1 MKTCVLQLTRTRFS
15 FKGNSVYAHFPFV
28 IPTEN
33 KAILQKLGTDDK
45 YDWSKPK
52 RVPDL
57 IVLNTYKA
65 AVKVLDDKQTFK
77 VTWGEAIAYMV
88 QHPKANYGV
97 DYCLAGDGPKNADSR
112 KLVMKGLYPKDW
124 HTEVKKFYED
134 MTAKLIKQYSYK
146 IGNANQVD
154 IVRDIAALA
163 GTHFSASLFSLPL
176 KTEENPHGIYTEQE
190 LYQVLSILFM
200 AIFYDIDLSKS
211 FLLRNA
217 AKMLAQQLG
226 DLVMFNVEA
235 VSKTGVIADFIAKL
249 HTKTDLSEYGVHMIQ
264 RLLESGQTIKDVVWT
279 QLLPTAV
286 SMVANQAQLF
296 GQVLDYYLGDGSKH
310 LRELNRLSKLNTSE
324 ADELILR

>member
-1 MKTCVLQLTRTRFS
+1 MLKLTRTVYS
-15 FKGNSVYAHFPFV
+15 FKGNSIYAHFPFV
-28 IPTEN
+28 IPSEN
-33 KAILQKLGTDDK
+33 KVIQQKLGTADK

-57 IVLNTYKA
+57 IVLDTYKA
-65 AVKVLDDKQTFK
+65 AVKILDDKVTFK

-97 DYCLAGDGPKNADSR
+97 DYCLAGDGPKNEESR

-124 HTEVKKFYED
+124 HAEVKKFYED
-134 MTAKLIKQYSYK
+134 MTAKLIKEYSYK

-154 IVRDIAALA
+154 IVRDVAALVN
-163 GTHFSASLFSLPL
+163 THFSASLFSLPL

-190 LYQVLSILFM
+190 LYQVLSVLFM
-200 AIFYDIDLSKS
+200 AIFYDIDPSKS

-217 AKMLAQQLG
+217 AKMLTAQLG
-226 DLVMFNVEA
+226 DLIMFNVEA

-249 HTKTDLSEYGVHMIQ
+249 HTKTELSEYGIHMIQ
-264 RLLESGQTIKDVVWT
+264 RLLESGLSIKDVVWT
-279 QLLPTAV
+279 QLVPTAA

-296 GQVLDYYLGDGSKH
+296 AQTLDYYLGDGSKH
-310 LRELNRLSKLNTSE
+310 LKELNRLSKLDTPE

>member
-1 MKTCVLQLTRTRFS
+1 VVL
-15 FKGNSVYAHFPFV
+15 
-28 IPTEN
+28 E
-33 KAILQKLGTDDK
+33 
-45 YDWSKPK
+45 
-52 RVPDL
+52 
-57 IVLNTYKA
+57 TYKA
-65 AVKVLDDKQTFK
+65 AIKVLDDKQTFK

-97 DYCLAGDGPKNADSR
+97 DYCLAGDGPKNEESR

-124 HTEVKKFYED
+124 HAEVKKFYED
-134 MTAKLIKQYSYK
+134 MTAKLIKKYSYK

-154 IVRDIAALA
+154 IVRDVAALA
-163 GTHFSASLFSLPL
+163 NTHFSASLFSLPL

-200 AIFYDIDLSKS
+200 AIFYDVDPSKS

-217 AKMLAQQLG
+217 AKMLTAQLG

-249 HTKTDLSEYGVHMIQ
+249 HTKTELSEYGVHMIQ
-264 RLLESGQTIKDVVWT
+264 RLLESGLTINDVVWT
-279 QLLPTAV
+279 NLIPTAS

-296 GQVLDYYLGDGSKH
+296 AQALDYYLGDGSKH
-310 LRELNRLSKLNTSE
+310 LKELNRLSKLDTPE

>member
-1 MKTCVLQLTRTRFS
+1 VLQLTRICFS

-28 IPTEN
+28 IPSEN
-33 KAILQKLGTDDK
+33 KAILQKLGRDDK
-45 YDWSKPK
+45 YDWSRPK
-52 RVPDL
+52 RVPEL

-65 AVKVLDDKQTFK
+65 AVRVLDDKQTFK

-97 DYCLAGDGPKNADSR
+97 DYCLAGDDPKNAESR

-124 HTEVKKFYED
+124 HAEVKKFYED

-154 IVRDIAALA
+154 IVRDVAALA
-163 GTHFSASLFSLPL
+163 NTHFSASLFSLPL
-176 KTEENPHGIYTEQE
+176 KTDENPHGIYTEQE

-200 AIFYDIDLSKS
+200 AIFYDIDPSKS

-217 AKMLAQQLG
+217 AKMLTQQLG
-226 DLVMFNVEA
+226 DLVQFNVEA

-249 HTKTDLSEYGVHMIQ
+249 HTKTELSDYGVHMIQ
-264 RLLESGQTIKDVVWT
+264 RLLESGQSINDVVWT
-279 QLLPTAV
+279 QLVPTAA

-296 GQVLDYYLGDGSKH
+296 AQALDYYLGDGSKY
-310 LRELNRLSKLNTSE
+310 LKELNRLSKLNTPE
-324 ADELILR
+324 ADGLILR